1 MKLTGKYAV
10 VTGGT
15 SGIGLALSRALQAHG
30 AQVLAIGRDAAKLDA
45 AGELGIGVLSADV
58 ADGAER
64 QRVIETLLDAPT
76 PIDIFINNAGTMQ
89 KFKLLDTDAMARTE
103 DELDLDL
110 HAPLHFCIALLDH
123 LISRPEAA
131 IVNITSGL
139 VYAPYSGAPAY
150 SAAKGGLQAF
160 TKSLRWQTRHTGLN
174 VVEVLPPAVD
184 TDMTEGFEGLKIKPT
199 TVADAVVRTLK
210 RDRSEARVG
219 PAKALYALSRLAPKA
234 AFTMINRELDT
245 ATGA

>member
-10 VTGGT
+10 VTGGA
-15 SGIGLALSRALQAHG
+15 SGIGLALSRTLQAHG

-45 AGELGIGVLSADV
+45 ARELGIGVLSADV

-64 QRVIETLLDAPT
+64 QRVIDTLLDAPT

-89 KFKLLDTDAMARTE
+89 RFKLLDTDAMARTE

-110 HAPLHFCIALLDH
+110 HAPLHFCTALLDH

-160 TKSLRWQTRHTGLN
+160 TKSLRWQTRHTGLK

-199 TVADAVVRTLK
+199 TVANATVKALK

-219 PAKALYALSRLAPKA
+219 PAKALYALSRLAPNA
-234 AFTMINRELDT
+234 AFTMINRELDKAT
-245 ATGA
+245 AT

>member
-1 MKLTGKYAV
+1 MVAV
-10 VTGGT
+10 
-15 SGIGLALSRALQAHG
+15 I
-30 AQVLAIGRDAAKLDA
+30 
-45 AGELGIGVLSADV
+45 ADV
-58 ADGAER
+58 ANGAER
-64 QRVIETLLDAPT
+64 QRVIDTLLDAPT

-199 TVADAVVRTLK
+199 TVANAVVRALK

-219 PAKALYALSRLAPKA
+219 PAKALYALSRLAPRA
-234 AFTMINRELDT
+234 AFTMINRELDR